1 MKKNMLLII
10 GAILL
15 VVKLKLYGNENT
27 IFERKEISIVSGLG
41 FIFWLQQTNVENIL
55 IEPQHSQTSL
65 SENLISGSDSD
76 LYWTIDWTLTTS
88 RLGLVWGVSDVR
100 PGAARQN
107 DTGQVG
113 HWDPET
119 V

>member
-1 MKKNMLLII
+1 MKKNMLLIL

-15 VVKLKLYGNENT
+15 IVKLKLYGNENT

-76 LYWTIDWTLTTS
+76 LY
-88 RLGLVWGVSDVR
+88 
-100 PGAARQN
+100 
-107 DTGQVG
+107 
-113 HWDPET
+113 
-119 V
+119 